1 MTSSPRAV
9 VLWAGGVVA
18 VGTLV
23 ALAVRA
29 DSMAPH
35 ASHWLTTAD
44 VVVGV
49 AFVAAGA
56 WP

>member
-35 ASHWLTTAD
+35 ASPWLTTAD
-44 VVVGV
+44 VVVAV